1 MTTDA
6 ARPSPTG
13 RRLRILVVLVALAI
27 VFAQSVL
34 LSTEMSLPA
43 AIYGVLMF
51 FIAAGFG
58 FLIKRRAANNLTL
71 AQEPAR

>member
-1 MTTDA
+1 
-6 ARPSPTG
+6 
-13 RRLRILVVLVALAI
+13 
-27 VFAQSVL
+27 
-34 LSTEMSLPA
+34 
-43 AIYGVLMF
+43 MF